1 MEWFRLILAGVAAY
15 LLGSI
20 PVGYLVI
27 YAIKG
32 QDIRRHGSGRTGGT
46 NAIRAGGSWAGIATG
61 AGDILKGFLA
71 IVVARWIM
79 GGSPN
84 LIWAEVVAGIAAVIG
99 HNASIYLGFKG
110 GAGTGPNVGVCI
122 ALWPISA
129 LWLIP
134 LLPFGLN
141 VIRYASLTSL
151 MIGVVIPISLI
162 VRAAFFGGRW
172 EHVIYAVVAALAVAW
187 ALRPNIKR
195 LINGTEPRAP
205 KLDLAEPP
213 PSNNMR

>member
-1 MEWFRLILAGVAAY
+1 MDWFRLVLAVVLGY
-15 LLGSI
+15 LIGAI
-20 PVGYLVI
+20 PVGYIVV

-32 QDIRRHGSGRTGGT
+32 KDIRQTGSGRTGGT
-46 NAIRAGGSWAGIATG
+46 NALRAGGPWAGILTG
-61 AGDILKGFLA
+61 AGDMLKGFLA

-79 GGSPN
+79 DGSPN
-84 LIWAEVVAGIAAVIG
+84 LVWAETLTGIAAVIG
-99 HNASIYLGFKG
+99 HNAPIYLGFKG

-122 ALWPISA
+122 ALWPLSA

-151 MIGVVIPISLI
+151 LIAAVIPISLAI
-162 VRAAFFGGRW
+162 RAALGLGPW
-172 EHVIYAVVAALAVAW
+172 LHILYGLGAAVAVVW

-195 LINGTEPRAP
+195 LISGTEPRSP
-205 KLDLAEPP
+205 KLDL
-213 PSNNMR
+213 R